1 VSARAAK
8 KRAPAR
14 SARARRARASRVARG
29 ADGGGRA
36 AADPARTK
44 DAGRGAATPSPATP
58 GAHRSAAPRTTP
70 SWLEVNPV
78 YTAADLPADL
88 ARRAPPPGKRPF
100 TRGIHP
106 RMYRD
111 RLWTMRQYAGFGS
124 AAQTNERFRFLL
136 AQGQTGLSVAF
147 DLPTQMGYDSD
158 HVLARGEVGKVGV
171 AISCLAD
178 MEALL
183 ADLPLDRVT
192 TSMTINAT
200 APLLLAF
207 YVAVADGRG
216 VPRAQLGGTV
226 QNDVLKEYIARGT
239 YIYPPAASIR
249 LITDVFEFT
258 AGEVPQWNS
267 ISVSGYHMRE
277 AGCTAVQELAFTL
290 ANGLAYLD
298 AARARG
304 MEGERIARRI
314 SFFFNAHNHLFEEV
328 SKFRAARKLW
338 AELLAERFGVRDPEA
353 LKLRFHTQTA
363 GSMLTAQQPL
373 TNVVR
378 VALQGLAAVLGGTQ
392 SLHTNSY
399 DEALGLPGAE
409 AARLALRTQQVIA
422 HESGVVDAADPL
434 AGSYWVEALTAE
446 LDAKARELMARIDA
460 MGGMLAAIASG
471 WVQAQI
477 HEAAYRWQRE
487 VEAGERVIVGVN
499 RFADAEPPA
508 APPFKPDARVERERA
523 AFLAAWR
530 SERDGAACKAA
541 LTRLTRGAR
550 GSENLIPL
558 ILDALEAHATLGEV
572 CDALRSEFGVYKPGT
587 GT

>member
-8 KRAPAR
+8 KRAPAKR
-14 SARARRARASRVARG
+14 PVKRARAARG
-29 ADGGGRA
+29 A
-36 AADPARTK
+36 PVK
-44 DAGRGAATPSPATP
+44 DGAARAP
-58 GAHRSAAPRTTP
+58 APRTTP

-78 YTAADLPADL
+78 YTSADLPPDL
-88 ARRAPPPGKRPF
+88 PRRAPPPGQAPF

-106 RMYRD
+106 AMYRS

-124 AAQTNERFRFLL
+124 AAQTNQRFRFLL

-158 HVLARGEVGKVGV
+158 HTLARGEVGKVGV

-216 VPRAQLGGTV
+216 IARAHLGGTV

-239 YIYPPAASIR
+239 YIYPPAPSLR

-258 AGEVPQWNS
+258 GREVQQWNS

-277 AGCTAVQELAFTL
+277 AGATAVQEIAFTL
-290 ANGLAYLD
+290 ANGLTYLG
-298 AARARG
+298 AARDRG
-304 MEGERIARRI
+304 MNVEQIARRI

-328 SKFRAARKLW
+328 AKYRAARKLW
-338 AELLAERFGVRDPEA
+338 AELLGERFGVRDEEG

-373 TNVVR
+373 NNVVR
-378 VALQGLAAVLGGTQ
+378 VTLQGLAAVLGGTQ
-392 SLHTNSY
+392 SLHTNSF
-399 DEALGLPGAE
+399 DEALGLPGEE

-422 HESGVVDAADPL
+422 HESGVADAADPL

-446 LDAKARELMARIDA
+446 LETRARALMARVDD

-499 RFADAEPPA
+499 RFADVEPPA
-508 APPFKPDARVERERA
+508 APPFKPDPKVERERA
-523 AFLAAWR
+523 AFLARWR
-530 SERDGAACKAA
+530 SQRDGAACRAA
-541 LTRLTRGAR
+541 LARLTRGAR
-550 GSENLIPL
+550 GSENLMPL
-558 ILDALEAHATLGEV
+558 ILDALKAHATLGEV
-572 CDALRSEFGVYKPGT
+572 CDSLRSEFGTYRPGA
-587 GT
+587 GA

>member
-1 VSARAAK
+1 VKDGAA
-8 KRAPAR
+8 RAPAPR
-14 SARARRARASRVARG
+14 SDRAPAPRADRA
-29 ADGGGRA
+29 
-36 AADPARTK
+36 P
-44 DAGRGAATPSPATP
+44 
-58 GAHRSAAPRTTP
+58 APRTTP

-78 YTAADLPADL
+78 YTSADLPPDL
-88 ARRAPPPGKRPF
+88 ARRAPPPGQAPF

-106 RMYRD
+106 AMYRS

-124 AAQTNERFRFLL
+124 AAQTNQRFRFLL

-158 HVLARGEVGKVGV
+158 HTLARGEVGKVGV

-207 YVAVADGRG
+207 YVAVADRRG
-216 VPRAQLGGTV
+216 IARAQLGGTV

-239 YIYPPAASIR
+239 YIYPPAPSLR

-258 AGEVPQWNS
+258 AREVQQWNS

-277 AGCTAVQELAFTL
+277 AGATAVQEIAFTL
-290 ANGLAYLD
+290 ANGLTYLG
-298 AARARG
+298 AARDRG
-304 MEGERIARRI
+304 MDVEQIARRI

-328 SKFRAARKLW
+328 AKYRAARKLW
-338 AELLAERFGVRDPEA
+338 AELLGERFGVRDEEA

-373 TNVVR
+373 NNVVR
-378 VALQGLAAVLGGTQ
+378 VTLQGLAAVLGGTQ
-392 SLHTNSY
+392 SLHTNSF
-399 DEALGLPGAE
+399 DEALGLPGEE

-422 HESGVVDAADPL
+422 HESGVADAADPL

-446 LDAKARELMARIDA
+446 LETRARELMARVDD

-499 RFADAEPPA
+499 RFADVEPPA
-508 APPFKPDARVERERA
+508 APPFKPDPKVERERA
-523 AFLAAWR
+523 AFLASWR
-530 SERDGAACKAA
+530 SQRDGAACQAA
-541 LTRLTRGAR
+541 LARLTRGAR
-550 GSENLIPL
+550 GSENLMPL
-558 ILDALEAHATLGEV
+558 ILDALKAHATLGEV
-572 CDALRSEFGVYKPGT
+572 CDSLRSEFGTYRPGA